1 MQKTMRAMHRQD
13 RKYKAKQRSCSIA
26 QTWHPNRTGTDKTR
40 QDKTRLCH
48 IHSNPSSQG
57 GGQVLEKRNSCT
69 DTCMTRRLVVNSW
82 QMPLAIK
89 PAQASRHATCHFTH
103 YRPANAAIQCLRFL
117 SRLNVRFDVLR
128 DRNVCKNV
136 CTKGRDPQAD
146 RCRTKLAKVWR
157 PTMYLH
163 RQDMK

>member
-1 MQKTMRAMHRQD
+1 MDSFKDDELPPRNDRQEPCD
-13 RKYKAKQRSCSIA
+13 NAKNDASHA
-26 QTWHPNRTGTDKTR
+26 QTRQEIQSKATLLFDRTNLTSESEWHR

-89 PAQASRHATCHFTH
+89 PAHASRHATCHSTH
-103 YRPANAAIQCLRFL
+103 YRPANAAVQCLPFL
-117 SRLNVRFDVLR
+117 SRLNVRCDVLR
-128 DRNVCKNV
+128 ECLQK
-136 CTKGRDPQAD
+136 CLYQGSGSTG
-146 RCRTKLAKVWR
+146 
-157 PTMYLH
+157 
-163 RQDMK
+163 

>member
-1 MQKTMRAMHRQD
+1 MQEIQRQPRNDRQEPCDNAKNDASHAQTRQEIQSKATLLFDRTNLTSESEWHRQ
-13 RKYKAKQRSCSIA
+13 
-26 QTWHPNRTGTDKTR
+26 DKTR

-89 PAQASRHATCHFTH
+89 PAHASRHAACHSTH
-103 YRPANAAIQCLRFL
+103 YRPANAAVQCLPFL
-117 SRLNVRFDVLR
+117 SRLNVRCDVLR
-128 DRNVCKNV
+128 EC
-136 CTKGRDPQAD
+136 
-146 RCRTKLAKVWR
+146 
-157 PTMYLH
+157 LH
-163 RQDMK
+163 KCLYQGSGSTG

>member
-1 MQKTMRAMHRQD
+1 MLKTMRAMHRQD

-26 QTWHPNRTGTDKTR
+26 QTWHPNRNGTDKTR

-48 IHSNPSSQG
+48 IHSSPSSQG

-89 PAQASRHATCHFTH
+89 PAHASRHATCHSTH
-103 YRPANAAIQCLRFL
+103 YRPANAVVQCLPSL
-117 SRLNVRFDVLR
+117 SRLNVRCDVLR
-128 DRNVCKNV
+128 ECRQKCLYQRSGSTGWSMQDEACKN
-136 CTKGRDPQAD
+136 
-146 RCRTKLAKVWR
+146 
-157 PTMYLH
+157 YEN
-163 RQDMK
+163 

>member
-1 MQKTMRAMHRQD
+1 MVWGQPLQEIQSKATLLFDRTNLTSESEWHRQD
-13 RKYKAKQRSCSIA
+13 KTRQ
-26 QTWHPNRTGTDKTR
+26 DKTR

-89 PAQASRHATCHFTH
+89 PAHASRHATCHSTH
-103 YRPANAAIQCLRFL
+103 YRPANAAVQCLPFL
-117 SRLNVRFDVLR
+117 SRLNVRCYGT
-128 DRNVCKNV
+128 VCRNV

-146 RCRTKLAKVWR
+146 RCRTTLAKV
-157 PTMYLH
+157 
-163 RQDMK
+163 

>member
-1 MQKTMRAMHRQD
+1 MSLRVSACMIVYVCVRLCLYACERGLLLPLKHITRA
-13 RKYKAKQRSCSIA
+13 RSHDIRIGMA
-26 QTWHPNRTGTDKTR
+26 PTR

-48 IHSNPSSQG
+48 IHCNPSSQG

-89 PAQASRHATCHFTH
+89 HAQASRHATCHFTH

-117 SRLNVRFDVLR
+117 SRLNVRFDVLQE
-128 DRNVCKNV
+128 CLQK
-136 CTKGRDPQAD
+136 CLYQGSGSTG
-146 RCRTKLAKVWR
+146 
-157 PTMYLH
+157 
-163 RQDMK
+163 